1 MQEVQEK
8 VFPGEQGLRARKR
21 LETHARIQ
29 AEGLR
34 LFTEKGF
41 DGATLDEVAAA
52 AGVSRRT
59 LLNYFGSKEEI
70 VFSLKAQIPEMI
82 AQAVAARPCDEPL
95 LDMVEGGLADVAAR
109 FQTPD
114 MLDLTRLIHQTPAL
128 QAGDHA
134 KYEGVERLLAQTLAE
149 RKGLA
154 PDDVACR
161 VAAAIG
167 VSIMKLAGE
176 AWLAHPDEGPERFG
190 REAFAVLRRMAG
202 QRPPP

>member
-1 MQEVQEK
+1 MQEK

-34 LFTEKGF
+34 LFIEKGF

-95 LDMVEGGLADVAAR
+95 LDMVEGGWPMSPRA
-109 FQTPD
+109 
-114 MLDLTRLIHQTPAL
+114 
-128 QAGDHA
+128 
-134 KYEGVERLLAQTLAE
+134 
-149 RKGLA
+149 
-154 PDDVACR
+154 
-161 VAAAIG
+161 
-167 VSIMKLAGE
+167 S
-176 AWLAHPDEGPERFG
+176 
-190 REAFAVLRRMAG
+190 RR
-202 QRPPP
+202 PTCWT

>member
-8 VFPGEQGLRARKR
+8 VFPDEQGLRARKR
-21 LETHARIQ
+21 QETHARIQ

-34 LFTEKGF
+34 LFIEKGF

-167 VSIMKLAGE
+167 RSANGRRASAARVSG
-176 AWLAHPDEGPERFG
+176 W
-190 REAFAVLRRMAG
+190 RMAN
-202 QRPPP
+202 QTRP